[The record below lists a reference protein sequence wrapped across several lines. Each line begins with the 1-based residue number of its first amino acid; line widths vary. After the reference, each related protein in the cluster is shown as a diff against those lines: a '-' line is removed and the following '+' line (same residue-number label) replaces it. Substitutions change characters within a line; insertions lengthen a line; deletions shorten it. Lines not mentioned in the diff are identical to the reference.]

1 MCPVSTGRQKNY
13 VEIQAETQ
21 PEEIRQRK
29 RKTILPGSEARII
42 QPHSTGPGKKDQWDR
57 RESSEK

>member
-29 RKTILPGSEARII
+29 RKTILQGSEARIT
-42 QPHSTGPGKKDQWDR
+42 QQHGTGPGKID
-57 RESSEK
+57 